1 MSRRGHARARVH
13 TPYRQPGPRPEC
25 GRGIRSA
32 VSCPDAARAGH
43 RRCLRAA
50 GGMRGTAGVRRDAGH
65 PDRRPDRRALRPA
78 SRPARGRALRA
89 DEHRRA
95 ARSSARRSCN
105 RSGGLVR
112 AAPLTPALLP
122 VGSSCVG
129 GLPCAY
135 ALRLGCGLSASTPCP
150 APADSP
156 RLMYARVVRRH
167 PARGTAP
174 GVADD
179 ARCAHAISRA
189 RGRRPVLALLARRRL
204 ALHAAQRQRARR
216 GHGAAAGDQ
225 PASRGRLGGGH
236 GGHVRGPAAVR
247 RLERPLRR
255 RVAAVRRR
263 DPGGRPRRLAHAP
276 RVLGG
281 AGLARQ
287 PAGARDRTPALVEAA
302 TRARRRSCT
311 SASRA

>member
-1 MSRRGHARARVH
+1 MRRVRVIVGVCALLAACAAPPAFAG
-13 TPYRQPGPRPEC
+13 TLDTLTDAQ
-25 GRGIRSA
+25 I
-32 VSCPDAARAGH
+32 AARFAPRLVLH
-43 RRCLRAA
+43 
-50 GGMRGTAGVRRDAGH
+50 
-65 PDRRPDRRALRPA
+65 
-78 SRPARGRALRA
+78 A
-89 DEHRRA
+89 DERYA
-95 ARSSARRSCN
+95 PTSTDELLTLGATLVN

-167 PARGTAP
+167 PPAGHRSR
-174 GVADD
+174 VADD
-179 ARCAHAISRA
+179 ARCAHALSRA
-189 RGRRPVLALLARRRL
+189 RGRRPVLALLPRRRL

-236 GGHVRGPAAVR
+236 GRACPRTGRCSSTGAPTAPASGDRSRARPWSPTPAAR
-247 RLERPLRR
+247 
-255 RVAAVRRR
+255 A
-263 DPGGRPRRLAHAP
+263 
-276 RVLGG
+276 
-281 AGLARQ
+281 
-287 PAGARDRTPALVEAA
+287 RTPCPGW
-302 TRARRRSCT
+302 RWARTPTCRRP
-311 SASRA
+311 